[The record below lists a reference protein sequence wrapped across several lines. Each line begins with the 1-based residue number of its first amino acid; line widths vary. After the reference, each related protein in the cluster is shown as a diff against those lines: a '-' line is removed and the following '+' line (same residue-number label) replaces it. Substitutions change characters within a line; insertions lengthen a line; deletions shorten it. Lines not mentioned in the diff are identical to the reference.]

1 MTRPQPLRV
10 AARLAPNERIA
21 RILASTRALLAE
33 KGYENILTAEVAARC
48 NISEGT
54 IYRYFDSKR
63 ELLTKVAEQW
73 FEELLAENQRV
84 ASGRGVY
91 ERLRQLI
98 WRSLSIVRREPALT
112 RFVLMDLRS
121 DPSYKGTHIYAL
133 NRQFTA
139 FITDLLSEAVASGE
153 LSDDVPVRLLRD
165 MIFGCIEHQTWAFIR
180 GAGDFSVD
188 AAADGIAAVI
198 YRGMVAKPMAAEPDG
213 LSDVIGRLEQVAA
226 RLESKS

>member
-1 MTRPQPLRV
+1 M
-10 AARLAPNERIA
+10 ARLRSLRATPRLSPNERIA
-21 RILASTRALLAE
+21 KILATTRELLAE
-33 KGYENILTAEVAARC
+33 KGYENIVTAEVAERC

-54 IYRYFDSKR
+54 IYRYFESKR

-84 ASGRGVY
+84 AMGRGVH
-91 ERLRQLI
+91 ERLRHLI
-98 WRSLSIVRREPALT
+98 WYSLSIVRKEPSLT

-121 DPSYKGTHIYAL
+121 DPSYKATHIYEL

-139 FITDLLSEAVASGE
+139 FVTDLLTEAVASGE
-153 LSDDVPVRLLRD
+153 FGDDVPVRLLRD

-180 GAGDFSVD
+180 GTGDFSVD

-198 YRGMVAKPMAAEPDG
+198 YRGMVTKPASGSPDP
-213 LSDVIGRLEQVAA
+213 LQDAIARLEKVTS
-226 RLESKS
+226 RLESKA